1 MTTFDVYER
10 RWRHHRP
17 VSEHCHKP
25 SAEWMSA
32 LKSLLDLKEH
42 EGLNS
47 VERLFSEVTGED
59 RETRYKSTWNVEL
72 CTDLPVCV
80 EVLKGGRC
88 GFEEKPVRD
97 HECLPTFLD
106 HARIWAIDGKPAV
119 ITAEPYKLDS
129 NQIGR
134 LLEFCAAHGL
144 YCRIGGGSWH
154 AAGRSFLVE
163 IWPPADAPQT
173 FTTAVEQAE
182 AVADRAW
189 NRRRPI

>member
-1 MTTFDVYER
+1 MTAFDVYER

-17 VSEHCHKP
+17 VSDHCHKP
-25 SAEWMSA
+25 SAMWMAA
-32 LKSLLDLKEH
+32 LRQMLDLKEH

-47 VERLFSEVTGED
+47 VEALFSELVGED
-59 RETRYKSTWNVEL
+59 REAQYQEDYAAEP
-72 CTDLPVCV
+72 CDDLPVCV

-106 HARIWAIDGKPAV
+106 HAHLWTVDGKPAF

-134 LLEFCAAHGL
+134 LLKFCSHHGL

-173 FTTAVEQAE
+173 FATAVEQAA